1 MAAAQ
6 QAQAGGRGS
15 RHLIGRCLRNH
26 WCLMAFPVTRLRRL
40 RRTDQLRNLV
50 RETRLTPDAFVY
62 PMFVCAGEGVRKEV
76 RSMPGV
82 FNLSVDEAV
91 KEAREV
97 HSLGVPSVILF
108 GLPDKKDEVASGA
121 WADDGIVQQAA
132 RALKREVPD
141 LIVMGD
147 VCLCEYMS
155 HGHCG
160 IVKASPQSL
169 GAAAR
174 DAMNTVRVVAVR
186 SSEEKAKA
194 IEAATSPLVAHAS
207 QTNYEIDNDA
217 SLELLARTS
226 VSLARAGIDIIA
238 PSDMMDG
245 RVAAIRRALD
255 EASFT
260 NTPILSY
267 AAKFASGF
275 YGPFREAADSAPQF
289 GDRRSYQ
296 MDGANLREAMREIEL
311 DIEEGADM
319 IMVKPAMPYLDVIA
333 AARDRFDLPL
343 AAYQVSG
350 EYAMI
355 EAAARN
361 GWIERD
367 RVMMESLLSI
377 RRAGAS
383 IILTYHAKDAA
394 RLLA

>member
-1 MAAAQ
+1 
-6 QAQAGGRGS
+6 
-15 RHLIGRCLRNH
+15 
-26 WCLMAFPVTRLRRL
+26 MAFPVTRLRRL
-40 RRTDQLRNLV
+40 RRTAELRNMV
-50 RETRLTPDAFVY
+50 AETRLTPDAFVY
-62 PMFVCAGEGVRKEV
+62 PMFVCPGEGVRKEV

-97 HSLGVPSVILF
+97 HALGVPSIILF
-108 GLPDKKDEVASGA
+108 GLPDKKDDVATGA
-121 WADDGIVQQAA
+121 WAQNGIVQQAT
-132 RALKREVPD
+132 RAIKREVPG
-141 LIVMGD
+141 LVLMGD

-160 IVKASPQSL
+160 IVKAAPQSL
-169 GAAAR
+169 GAA
-174 DAMNTVRVVAVR
+174 VA
-186 SSEEKAKA
+186 
-194 IEAATSPLVAHAS
+194 SPPM
-207 QTNYEIDNDA
+207 TTEYEIVNDA
-217 SLELLARTS
+217 SLDLLAKTS
-226 VSLARAGIDIIA
+226 VSLAKSGIDIIA

-245 RVAAIRRALD
+245 HVAAIRRGLD
-255 EASFT
+255 EAGLS

-296 MDGANLREAMREIEL
+296 MDGANIREAMREIEA
-311 DIEEGADM
+311 DVEEGADM

-361 GWIERD
+361 GWIERE

-383 IILTYHAKDAA
+383 IILTYYAKDAA
-394 RLLA
+394 RLLS

>member
-1 MAAAQ
+1 
-6 QAQAGGRGS
+6 
-15 RHLIGRCLRNH
+15 
-26 WCLMAFPVTRLRRL
+26 MAFPETRLRRL
-40 RRTDQLRNLV
+40 RRTAELRNLV
-50 RETRLTPDAFVY
+50 CETRLTPDAFVY
-62 PMFVCAGEGVRKEV
+62 PMFVCPGEGVRKEV

-91 KEAREV
+91 KEAHEAY
-97 HSLGVPSVILF
+97 SLGVPSVILF
-108 GLPDKKDEVASGA
+108 GLPDKKDDIATGA
-121 WADDGIVQQAA
+121 WHEDGIVQQAA
-132 RALKREVPD
+132 RAMKREVPG
-141 LIVMGD
+141 LILMGD

-160 IVKASPQSL
+160 IVKGAPQSL
-169 GAAAR
+169 GAA
-174 DAMNTVRVVAVR
+174 VA
-186 SSEEKAKA
+186 APP
-194 IEAATSPLVAHAS
+194 AATT
-207 QTNYEIDNDA
+207 QYEVVNDA

-226 VSLARAGIDIIA
+226 VSLAKAGIDIIA

-255 EASFT
+255 AADFI

-267 AAKFASGF
+267 AAKFASAY

-296 MDGANLREAMREIEL
+296 MDGANLREAMREIEA

-333 AARDRFDLPL
+333 AARARFDLPL

-355 EAAARN
+355 EAAAQN
-361 GWIERD
+361 GWVDHD
-367 RVMMESLLSI
+367 RIMMESLLSI

-383 IILTYHAKDAA
+383 MILTYYAKSAA
-394 RLLA
+394 KLLA